1 MAARQ
6 RGWAKRLVL
15 GLLIG
20 LTVLVLALPSLVVQP
35 IVRTA
40 IRSALDL
47 PEAGVSCEMVK
58 TSVYWYRLLGKG
70 ADVRVGLRYLGVPI
84 DVRTRFGIRLLQ
96 GPRAWCRAKA
106 AVCGTDWQVVA
117 KGDCGWSGWQ
127 AEVALPETAWTEKDP
142 LLRAM
147 LDRYLPSAVSN
158 LVVSGNLALT
168 VVASKMNGAKVMS
181 WRAKVPVGKL
191 SAEFSVGEKAYAV
204 GGLTLVPA
212 VSGLGGHVDVAPLF
226 VRAGSVSAAGVSL
239 TNLYAEVRFDPKDI
253 LISEAGAACFGGN
266 VRLYAL
272 HLDPEKMSGG
282 FSLYLENVEA
292 GEVLRQFK
300 GFKGDCS
307 GPLNGKLSLFLTP
320 DRRLRI
326 RDAYLQSPSGAVG
339 NLRLDAS
346 SDLLD
351 SLSLAGLDDAAR
363 ENLRRALTNLD
374 YSVLKLDI
382 RREKSKEMAL
392 NARIEGTA
400 RRGKLSAPVSL
411 NITFRGD
418 LEQLVNTGMK
428 LTGKGKE
435 DKQ

>member
-1 MAARQ
+1 MATR
-6 RGWAKRLVL
+6 RRVWAKRLIL

-58 TSVYWYRLLGKG
+58 TSVYWCRLLGRG

-84 DVRTRFGIRLLQ
+84 DVQTRFGIRLTQ
-96 GPRAWCRAKA
+96 GPKAWCRAKA
-106 AVCGTDWQVVA
+106 TVCGTDWQAVA

-127 AEVALPETAWTEKDP
+127 AEVTLPETAWTEKDP
-142 LLRAM
+142 LLRAV
-147 LDRYLPSAVSN
+147 LDRHLPPAVSN
-158 LVVSGNLALT
+158 LVVSGNLGLT
-168 VVASKMNGAKVMS
+168 AVATKMNGAKVMS
-181 WRAKVPVGKL
+181 WQAKVPLDKL
-191 SAEFSVGEKAYAV
+191 SAEFTFGDKAYAV
-204 GGLTLVPA
+204 GGLTLVPT

-226 VRAGSVSAAGVSL
+226 VRAGSLAAAGVSL
-239 TNLYAEVRFDPKDI
+239 TNFYAEVRSDLKDI
-253 LISEAGAACFGGN
+253 LVSEAGAGCFGGN

-282 FSLYLENVEA
+282 FALYLENVEA
-292 GEVLRQFK
+292 GKVLRQFK

-320 DRRLRI
+320 ERKLRI

-339 NLRLDAS
+339 NLQLDAS

-351 SLSLAGLDDAAR
+351 SLALAGLDDAAR
-363 ENLRRALTNLD
+363 DNLRRALTNLD

-382 RREKSKEMAL
+382 RREQSKTMAL
-392 NARIEGTA
+392 TARIEGTA

-411 NITFRGD
+411 NVTFRGD
-418 LEQLVNTGMK
+418 IEQLVNTGMK

-435 DKQ
+435 DK